1 MWTWCKTDILLN
13 FRVTIFWR
21 EYLLENISKVRDPGM
36 LQRLEPGC
44 LNFVPKFPM
53 LPINLNIAND
63 SNVDF
68 FTTKEK
74 KIGISIFSLSS
85 ISILWFW
92 IFCFSYVLECYFAYY
107 PGFLFSLKWHLF
119 LQTSFLP
126 SVLGLRAWICL
137 SHNKHS
143 IITLTFLFAIL
154 STKCFSALMLRFLFQ
169 HLLSLPL
176 LFQWFLV
183 VLLD

>member
-1 MWTWCKTDILLN
+1 M
-13 FRVTIFWR
+13 TIFWR

-74 KIGISIFSLSS
+74 QIGISIFSLSS
-85 ISILWFW
+85 ISIL
-92 IFCFSYVLECYFAYY
+92 
-107 PGFLFSLKWHLF
+107 
-119 LQTSFLP
+119 
-126 SVLGLRAWICL
+126 
-137 SHNKHS
+137 
-143 IITLTFLFAIL
+143 
-154 STKCFSALMLRFLFQ
+154 
-169 HLLSLPL
+169 
-176 LFQWFLV
+176 
-183 VLLD
+183 